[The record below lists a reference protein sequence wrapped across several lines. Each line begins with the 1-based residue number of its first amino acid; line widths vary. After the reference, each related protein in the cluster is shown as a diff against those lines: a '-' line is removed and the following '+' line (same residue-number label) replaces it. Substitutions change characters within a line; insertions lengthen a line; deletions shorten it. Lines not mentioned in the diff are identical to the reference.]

1 MCRQVTP
8 LAESSLGFMFALGCD
23 GVGVV
28 VWGGVINP
36 GVGVGVKVALSN
48 VGVSVAVGVVNG
60 NVVGETSVG
69 VVDGFLVVFDGFL
82 NLLADLS
89 LRLLSKSD
97 SGFGR
102 KSKRPGDSSVDG
114 VVKLTEGDL
123 SNMASHLGSHTSGS
137 RGLCPNTLRFPAVSA
152 PASSNSAPNSTI
164 LTQSL

>member
-8 LAESSLGFMFALGCD
+8 LAGSSLGFMFALGCD

-48 VGVSVAVGVVNG
+48 VGVGVAVSVVNG

-69 VVDGFLVVFDGFL
+69 VVDGFLVVFDGFFDGFL

-123 SNMASHLGSHTSGS
+123 SNLASHLGSHTSGS
-137 RGLCPNTLRFPAVSA
+137 RGLCPNTL
-152 PASSNSAPNSTI
+152 
-164 LTQSL
+164 